1 MAGKLLFIN
10 AVFKCWSL
18 RMIGNQ
24 ENQISYEKWA
34 ELTAR
39 EIFYED
45 EKPKSLS
52 KLYDMFGEDFET
64 EESPGYKVKK
74 RRL

>member
-1 MAGKLLFIN
+1 MT
-10 AVFKCWSL
+10 
-18 RMIGNQ
+18 RNQ

-39 EIFYED
+39 DIFLYED

-52 KLYDMFGEDFET
+52 KLYDMFGDDFEN
-64 EESPGYKVKK
+64 EELSGSKSKKK
-74 RRL
+74 RL